1 MSFRR
6 LVVGLTF
13 LAVFTMAMRV
23 SVDTDTWWHLRAGE
37 WIVQQRQILRTDPF
51 SLTRQGETWIYPGW
65 LAQIGLYTIHNEFG
79 FAGLNLITA
88 LMVLLAFVFIW
99 LLLEGPLLMRAFVLL
114 LATTVSGVYWSA
126 RPHIFSFALTG
137 IFLWVLAR
145 AYAGRRSWLWTLPPL
160 MALWSNL
167 HGGFAIGFLLIAVY
181 LVGEVLEA
189 SLSVLHRHATVSEV
203 WRERRPI
210 IQALVIV
217 GLACAVAVAINPHG
231 LQMLLYPFKTISV
244 STLQAYIQEW
254 QSPDFHRLEVQP
266 FLWMLI
272 LCMVVLALSDKRK
285 RAVELVLV
293 AGFAYLSL
301 VAARN
306 IALFAL
312 VAAPVVARHGYAAV
326 KPLLKNMTTGP
337 QLPERRAKGIN
348 IVLFSI
354 VTIAALIKISVPLSD
369 QVNQEAIANQ
379 VPVEAIDYLRHQP
392 SLGNLLNSYNWGG
405 YVIWELYPKYLSFVD
420 GRTDLFNDEILEAYL
435 AVWRAEPGWEDTIDR
450 WDIRL
455 VLLEPYAPLVR
466 VLQDSGWEQLS
477 ADDQAVVLGQGVE
490 QE

>member
-1 MSFRR
+1 
-6 LVVGLTF
+6 
-13 LAVFTMAMRV
+13 
-23 SVDTDTWWHLRAGE
+23 
-37 WIVQQRQILRTDPF
+37 
-51 SLTRQGETWIYPGW
+51 
-65 LAQIGLYTIHNEFG
+65 
-79 FAGLNLITA
+79 
-88 LMVLLAFVFIW
+88 
-99 LLLEGPLLMRAFVLL
+99 
-114 LATTVSGVYWSA
+114 
-126 RPHIFSFALTG
+126 
-137 IFLWVLAR
+137 
-145 AYAGRRSWLWTLPPL
+145 
-160 MALWSNL
+160 
-167 HGGFAIGFLLIAVY
+167 FLLIAVY

-312 VAAPVVARHGYAAV
+312 VSAPVVARHGYAAV

-337 QLPERRAKGIN
+337 QLPERRAQGIN

-392 SLGNLLNSYNWGG
+392 SLGNLFNSYNWGG

-435 AVWRAEPGWEDTIDR
+435 ATWRAEPGWEDMIDR

-455 VLLEPYAPLVR
+455 VLLEPYAPVVR
-466 VLQDSGWEQLS
+466 VLQDSGWEQLY

>member
-13 LAVFTMAMRV
+13 LAVFTMATRV

-37 WIVQQRQILRTDPF
+37 WIVEHRQILRTDPF
-51 SLTRQGETWIYPGW
+51 SLTRQGEPWIYPGW
-65 LAQIGLYTIHNEFG
+65 LAQISLYAIHNEFG
-79 FAGLNLITA
+79 FAGLNIVTA
-88 LMVLLAFVFIW
+88 LMVVLAFVFIW
-99 LLLEGPLLMRAFVLL
+99 LMLDGPILMRACVLL

-126 RPHIFSFALTG
+126 RPHIFSFALAG

-189 SLSVLHRHATVSEV
+189 SLSVLHRHAPVSEV

-231 LQMLLYPFKTISV
+231 LQMLLYPFKTVSV
-244 STLQAYIQEW
+244 GTLQAYIQEW

-266 FLWMLI
+266 FLWTII
-272 LCMVVLALSDKRK
+272 LCMVVMALSDQRK
-285 RAVELVLV
+285 RAVEIVLIS
-293 AGFAYLSL
+293 GFTYLSL

-312 VAAPVVARHGYAAV
+312 VSAPVLARHGYAAV
-326 KPLLKNMTTGP
+326 RPLLKNRTTGP
-337 QLPERRAKGIN
+337 QLPEHLTRVIN
-348 IVLFSI
+348 IVLFSVI
-354 VTIAALIKISVPLSD
+354 TLAALVKISMPLSD
-369 QVNQEAIANQ
+369 QVNQDAIADQ
-379 VPVEAIDYLRHQP
+379 VPVEAVNYLRHQP
-392 SLGNLLNSYNWGG
+392 PLGNLLNSYNWGG
-405 YVIWELYPKYLSFVD
+405 YVIRQLYPKYLSFVD

-435 AVWRAEPGWEDTIDR
+435 ATWRAEPGWEDTIDR

-455 VLLEPYAPLVR
+455 VLVEPYAPLVR
-466 VLQDSGWEQLS
+466 VLQDSGWDQLYVNE
-477 ADDQAVVLGQGVE
+477 QAVVLANRAE
-490 QE
+490 P